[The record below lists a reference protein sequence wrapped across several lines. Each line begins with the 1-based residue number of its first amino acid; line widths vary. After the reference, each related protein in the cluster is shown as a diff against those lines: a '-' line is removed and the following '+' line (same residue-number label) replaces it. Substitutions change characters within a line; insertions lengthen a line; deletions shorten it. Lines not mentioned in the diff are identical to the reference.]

1 VGRSKKQGGE
11 TLRIAVDMDEVIADS
26 LGKQLRIFREETGV
40 DLDAERMLRYGFHGA
55 IPERYRSIFD
65 AIPHRP
71 GFMADL
77 DLIEGSRPA
86 LEELASR
93 HQVWITSAAME
104 VPTSFEDKFKW
115 LQRHFP
121 FIPTSRIVFCGD
133 KGIIFADY
141 LVDDRSRHFRDFC
154 GVGIL
159 FSAPH
164 NLREDAP
171 LRANSWAEVKEIL
184 AQHEAETVQS

>member
-1 VGRSKKQGGE
+1 M
-11 TLRIAVDMDEVIADS
+11 RIAVDMDEVIADS

-40 DLDAERMLRYGFHGA
+40 DVNQERMLRYGFYDA
-55 IPERYRSIFD
+55 IPEEHRPLFN
-65 AIPHRP
+65 AIPHRK
-71 GFMADL
+71 GFTADL
-77 DLIEGSRPA
+77 ELIEGSREA
-86 LEELASR
+86 LEDLASR

-121 FIPTSRIVFCGD
+121 FIPTSHIVFCGD
-133 KGIIFADY
+133 KGIVFADY
-141 LVDDRSRHFRDFC
+141 LIDDRSRHFRDFC

-171 LRANSWAEVKEIL
+171 LRANSWAHVLEIL
-184 AQHEAETVQS
+184 AQREAEMVQP